1 MGEHSLRE
9 LCLADGIFSQR
20 YEGWTVLGSGTYATV
35 VRARSR
41 DAGRDVAL
49 KIFRGLAPDLVE
61 RVREEVHAAQSLAT
75 PYLVQVYSV
84 FDRGPI
90 TWFEMEL
97 VDGPNLDQ
105 EIHGAPGLKGRFPF
119 PRAIEVSLA
128 VSRCLWHAHRRGV
141 VHRDVKPANV
151 LLPRSATPP
160 AKLAD
165 FGIARVGNGSGA
177 TPTGSITGT
186 PRFASPEALLGG
198 DVGRPHDVFGL
209 CATLYVLFSGGRQPF
224 GVENDATLE
233 QLIEIVRETRPT
245 ALRSL
250 DHRMEE
256 ELGNLL
262 ARGLAFDPAARPEV
276 GMIVIAL
283 EHAQRLVALEERSS
297 VG

>member
-1 MGEHSLRE
+1 MSALSLRE
-9 LCLADGIFSQR
+9 LCLADPIFSQR

-41 DAGRDVAL
+41 DAGRNVAL
-49 KIFRGLAPDLVE
+49 KIFQGLSPDLVE

-105 EIHGAPGLKGRFPF
+105 ALHGAAGPKERFPL

-141 VHRDVKPANV
+141 LHRDVKPANV
-151 LLPRSATPP
+151 LLPRSATPA

-198 DVGRPHDVFGL
+198 DVDRPHDVFGL
-209 CATLYVLFSGGRQPF
+209 CATLYVLFSGGRQPY
-224 GVENDATLE
+224 GVDGDAALE
-233 QLIEIVRETRPT
+233 QLIEAVRQTRPI

-250 DHRMEE
+250 DHRMDE

-262 ARGLAFDPAARPEV
+262 AQGLAFDPVARPEV
-276 GMIVIAL
+276 GTIVIAL
-283 EHAQRLVALEERSS
+283 EHAQRLIAKEVRSS

>member
-1 MGEHSLRE
+1 MGAHSLRE

-49 KIFRGLAPDLVE
+49 KSFRGLSPNLVE

-105 EIHGAPGLKGRFPF
+105 ELHGAPGPNRRFPVA
-119 PRAIEVSLA
+119 RAIEVSLA

-141 VHRDVKPANV
+141 LHRDVKPANV
-151 LLPRSATPP
+151 LLPRSATPA

-165 FGIARVGNGSGA
+165 FGIARVGSGSGA

-209 CATLYVLFSGGRQPF
+209 CATLYVLFSGGRHPF
-224 GVENDATLE
+224 AVASDATLE
-233 QLIEIVRETRPT
+233 QLIDLLRETRPI
-245 ALRSL
+245 ALRGL
-250 DHRMEE
+250 DHRMDE
-256 ELGNLL
+256 ELSELL
-262 ARGLAFDPAARPEV
+262 VRGVAFDPGARPEV
-276 GMIVIAL
+276 GTIVLAL
-283 EHAQRLVALEERSS
+283 EHAQRLIAMEERSS
-297 VG
+297 LR